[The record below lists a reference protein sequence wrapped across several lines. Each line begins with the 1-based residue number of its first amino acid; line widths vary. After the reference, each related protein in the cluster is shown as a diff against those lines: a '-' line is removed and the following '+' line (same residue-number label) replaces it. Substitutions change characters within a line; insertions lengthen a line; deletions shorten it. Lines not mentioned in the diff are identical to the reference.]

1 MRRRSRFNDV
11 SFCDFMNISFFGFW
25 SEAFRSP
32 PLLAAVLLTLGVV
45 FVNGWTDAP
54 GAIMSAV
61 CSGALTM
68 RRAVALAAACNLAG
82 TLVMMR
88 INSAVAQN
96 VFACAKMP
104 EESGR
109 AALCAALTAVIVL
122 AVGAWA
128 FGIPT
133 SESHAM
139 IAALCG
145 AALAAGGSV
154 NVRVL
159 LYTLIGLILSV
170 AGGFAAG
177 YFLYGAVKGR
187 RFSARTLDGAQVCG
201 AALMAFMHGAQDGQK
216 FISVFAAAAA
226 LAGGGGGFY
235 APAWAVLLCSVT
247 MAAGTL
253 LGGGR
258 IIRKVGK
265 SMVDVD
271 AKKGVCSDAAGG
283 ASLLASTLLGLPV
296 STTHA
301 KTCAV
306 MGCGYAD
313 GGLDRRAATEM
324 LTAWAVTFPFCFALG
339 FILTKA
345 FTV

>member
-1 MRRRSRFNDV
+1 
-11 SFCDFMNISFFGFW
+11 MNISFVEFW

-32 PLLAAVLLTLGVV
+32 PLFAAAVLTLGVV

-54 GAIMSAV
+54 NAIMSAV
-61 CSGALTM
+61 CSGAMTM
-68 RRAVALAAACNLAG
+68 RRAVAMAAVCNLCG

-96 VFACAKMP
+96 VFACAAMP
-104 EESGR
+104 EATGR
-109 AALCAALTAVIVL
+109 AALCAALCAVIVM
-122 AVGAWA
+122 AVGAWT

-145 AALAAGGSV
+145 AALAAGG
-154 NVRVL
+154 RVDL
-159 LYTLIGLILSV
+159 RVIAYTLIGLVLSV
-170 AGGFAAG
+170 GGGFAAG
-177 YFLYGAVKGR
+177 YFLYGAVKDR
-187 RFSARTLDGAQVCG
+187 RFSARALERAQVAG
-201 AALMAFMHGAQDGQK
+201 AAVMAFMHGAQDGQK

-226 LAGGGGGFY
+226 LAGGGEGFH
-235 APAWAVLLCSVT
+235 APLWVVLLCSLT
-247 MAAGTL
+247 MAAGTS

-258 IIRKVGK
+258 IIRRVGK
-265 SMVDVD
+265 SMVTVD

-283 ASLLASTLLGLPV
+283 ASLMISTVLGLPV

-301 KTCAV
+301 KTTAV

-313 GGLDRRAATEM
+313 GGLDRRAAGEM
-324 LTAWAVTFPFCFALG
+324 LTAWAVTFPVCFALG
-339 FILTKA
+339 FALTKA
-345 FTV
+345 FII